1 MQKIILFNATATEK
15 RAAILEDRKLVEIV
29 IERPDRYRILG
40 NIYRGRVSSILP
52 GIQSAFIDVGLE
64 KAAFLHASDVNPSLL
79 LDPDDENI
87 ERYTDRSQR
96 SKRRQVA
103 RVPIEQVLEKG
114 QDILVQVI
122 REPIGNKSPKV
133 TTQISLAGRFLVLVP
148 DANFIGVSKKSSDY
162 KMRKNLIKV
171 VSQYKPAGVG
181 FIVRT
186 IGLKVS
192 ENEMISEMKA
202 LVDSWRNAQ
211 KEALRGAGPK
221 LIFKER
227 SISTQVMRDLF
238 TEDVSEV
245 YVDDKEDFDDI
256 TDYLKR
262 VSPDLCRRV
271 KSYSGEE
278 PLFDKF
284 QIEKELERSLKR
296 KVWMKNGGYLCFDQT
311 EALLAI
317 DVNTG
322 RNVGKKDLEDTIFQ
336 TNLASV
342 HEICRQLRLRDLGG
356 LIVVDFIDMYNHQH
370 RKRIEHEMRVA
381 LAKDSSA
388 TACTGLSKF
397 CLMEITRKR
406 VRPGLQEVFTDVCPS
421 CSGLGRIFSPATVT
435 ARIDRWFRRAESS
448 DLLKNLILTVAPS
461 IATYLQKENGRILH
475 EMEKGHGFSI
485 ELVVDEELD
494 QDEFE
499 IFKHGE
505 TDPITEKYS

>member
-103 RVPIEQVLEKG
+103 RVPIEQVLQKG

-133 TTQISLAGRFLVLVP
+133 TTQVSLAGRFLVLVP
-148 DANFIGVSKKSSDY
+148 DANFIGVSKKSSDSRN
-162 KMRKNLIKV
+162 RKKLIRIV
-171 VSQYKPAGVG
+171 HQYKPAGVG

-186 IGLKVS
+186 IGLKVT
-192 ENEMISEMKA
+192 ENEMVSEMKA
-202 LVDSWRNAQ
+202 LVDAWRNTQ

-221 LIFKER
+221 LVFKER
-227 SISTQVMRDLF
+227 SITTQVMRDLF

-245 YVDDKEDFDDI
+245 YVDNKDDFEDI
-256 TDYLKR
+256 TDYLR
-262 VSPDLCRRV
+262 MVSPELCRRV
-271 KSYSGEE
+271 KAYSGEA

-284 QIEKELERSLKR
+284 QIEKDLERSLKR

-322 RNVGKKDLEDTIFQ
+322 RNVGKNDLDETIFQ
-336 TNLASV
+336 TNLSAV
-342 HEICRQLRLRDLGG
+342 HEIGRQLRLRDLGG
-356 LIVVDFIDMYNHQH
+356 LIVVDFIDMHNPLH
-370 RKRIEHEMRVA
+370 RKKIEHEMRRV
-381 LAKDSSA
+381 LEKDSSN
-388 TACTGLSKF
+388 TSCTGLSKF
-397 CLMEITRKR
+397 CLLEITRKR
-406 VRPGLQEVFTDVCPS
+406 VRPGLQDIFTDVCPS
-421 CSGLGRIFSPATVT
+421 CNGLGRIFSPATVT
-435 ARIDRWFRRAESS
+435 GRIDLWLRRAESS
-448 DLLKNLILTVAPS
+448 DLPKNLVLTVAPS
-461 IATYLQKENGRILH
+461 IAAYLQKESGRLVH
-475 EMEKGHGFSI
+475 EMERTHGFNL
-485 ELVVDEELD
+485 EMVVDEELD
-494 QDEFE
+494 QDEYEFYR
-499 IFKHGE
+499 HGE
-505 TDPITEKYS
+505 SDPVTEKYS